1 MILPDSTTATFPRM
15 PTGRT
20 IAGEYEGE
28 FPLTIIKPPVEDV
41 KCRDSPSA
49 ISSPIYRLLRSRNQ
63 RRNSSAL
70 SARSC
75 CSAEYKQILPERV
88 DVFEV
93 KDATRRCMQVQ
104 SILRGHRQSTCTLPD
119 NIDKCQEKSEA
130 SRRNSL
136 VLSAK
141 ERLVIL
147 HDETLGEVTI
157 IQISGLVILHYSLY

>member
-1 MILPDSTTATFPRM
+1 MILPDSTTAIFHRM

-63 RRNSSAL
+63 RRNSSAS

-75 CSAEYKQILPERV
+75 CSPKYKQFLSKRV
-88 DVFEV
+88 DVFEF
-93 KDATRRCMQVQ
+93 KDATRQCMQGQSVLYDNLLVHCTSKQYACTLTPSVDSWCAGLTDQAVSPHWVIQ
-104 SILRGHRQSTCTLPD
+104 SIFHS
-119 NIDKCQEKSEA
+119 NA
-130 SRRNSL
+130 F
-136 VLSAK
+136 
-141 ERLVIL
+141 
-147 HDETLGEVTI
+147 
-157 IQISGLVILHYSLY
+157 